1 MNSFFPKKRPTPAE
15 IHQSDVTENDVL
27 CGRGLGAAQHP
38 GNQRYSRLVKEKM
51 EAYQTVKGIGT
62 SKAKRKIAESVIQT
76 IHDLDPPGR
85 FLIMKSSKREIFL
98 WKVQHEQKTMNKV
111 AQALREKPKRKSIDS
126 EVSGESSFVS
136 KDVESRSSLRSSLKR
151 SMEFNSHKVRYIYF
165 RCFILRN
172 G

>member
-27 CGRGLGAAQHP
+27 CGRGNDAAQHP

-51 EAYQTVKGIGT
+51 EVYQTVKGIGT

-85 FLIMKSSKREIFL
+85 FLFKREIFL
-98 WKVQHEQKTMNKV
+98 WKVQDEKNTMKKV